1 MSVQS
6 SSMGA
11 VIFNQEKVGVLR
23 APKAQHYLSLSGNP
37 VILEKVTYMWCLTVP
52 M

>member
-37 VILEKVTYMWCLTVP
+37 VILEKVILTCGV
-52 M
+52 